1 MGCLESVHIMEK
13 TYEVTGMTC
22 VICKGNV
29 EKALKKLDGVSK
41 ASVNLLENE
50 VTVEFAED
58 RVSEDIMAKAVK
70 DAGYELV
77 LGRQKTVNK
86 NKLILIVSVILVIAL
101 MVVSMSS
108 MHHPNRT
115 MYIQLILSAV
125 IIALNFHFYNSG
137 FRALFSLSPNMDSL
151 VSLSSVSS
159 FIYSLY
165 AMYKIANGDHAYHLY
180 FETAAMILVIVSLG
194 KYIEGNTK
202 AKATKV
208 IRGLAT
214 LIPMQANLLKDGEET
229 IIPIEQLKKNDI
241 VIVRPGESIPQD
253 GVVIRG
259 LSTVDESMIT
269 GESLPVEKTI
279 DDQVIGGTVNTGGTI
294 EVKIVKSSNMTVL
307 SNIINLTKKA
317 TGEKIPIERLADRI
331 SRFFVFGVI
340 GIALLTLIIWL
351 IATGDIELSLNFAL
365 SVLVI
370 SCPCALGLATPAAI
384 AVAVG
389 NSARNGIL
397 IKKPEILEIMGKMK
411 NIVFDKTGTLTKNS
425 LNVIDV
431 EILNDDFI
439 NVLSSLEKTSSHP
452 IAKAILSRYDK
463 GDISFDSASFIAGEG
478 IRAHK
483 ENDVYLAG
491 NSRLLEDITIPEKY
505 LEYCREH
512 NYSYIAVA
520 RNRELLGV
528 VYLSDIL
535 RDTSK
540 TAIANL
546 KARGIRPIM
555 CTGDNG
561 IAARRIASILG
572 IDEYLYEVKPEDKDR
587 LVKSKKEEGIVGM
600 VGDGVN
606 DSIALSVADVAI
618 SVKNATDIA
627 SASSDVVLMK
637 NDLDDI
643 SFLYDISVKAMR
655 IIKQNLFWALAYNSV
670 FIPIAAGLFY
680 NSFGLKLNPMFG
692 AVAMWLSSMFVL
704 GNALRIYNVKKEER
718 KTMNK
723 TVTIE
728 GMMCKNC
735 EKHVREALEGLGL
748 DVKVVLEDKKAY
760 ITDTSIDDQ
769 TIIDA
774 VEEAGYEVK
783 EIVNG

>member
-1 MGCLESVHIMEK
+1 MEK

-370 SCPCALGLATPAAI
+370 GCPCALGLATPAAI

-655 IIKQNLFWALAYNSV
+655 IIKQSLFWALAYNSV